1 MGVDLPVNETAFLAP
16 RWQGRRLARDCGCG
30 AARVQSPTLTNLL
43 WRLTM
48 HNGGPLFV
56 LAASNGSRKQSRWE
70 PQANGSR
77 KQSPRGVRSLDVAQG
92 CVVDPD
98 ADSSGAWRVVCGT

>member
-1 MGVDLPVNETAFLAP
+1 
-16 RWQGRRLARDCGCG
+16 
-30 AARVQSPTLTNLL
+30 
-43 WRLTM
+43 M

-92 CVVDPD
+92 CVVTPD
-98 ADSSGAWRVVCGT
+98 ADSSVCADDMGPRMWLEFQNEARLHTRNYTDARLSCVFVTF

>member
-1 MGVDLPVNETAFLAP
+1 
-16 RWQGRRLARDCGCG
+16 
-30 AARVQSPTLTNLL
+30 
-43 WRLTM
+43 M

-56 LAASNGSRKQSRWE
+56 LAASNGSRKQSRCE